1 MWGDNMRELGG
12 TMDSEL
18 NAVRPVVEEDGVD
31 DGRRIII
38 KGKGC
43 QKPSNEH
50 MLISPGRDGSVP
62 LNGLKSSPADPHLSD
77 VNSILEN
84 HRGGD
89 ETALTSVNNIIMAT
103 SANSDSDGA
112 NSDTKRPS
120 ISNSSSR
127 SSFLDTVLSTFSLK
141 SNSQDTVTNEAKDID
156 VLFAPEMANEKFRQ
170 MFKSLPSKT
179 KLIADYFCYFHREF
193 PYQGRIYLSNTHL
206 CFNSTV
212 LNWMAK
218 LQIPLSEIKYLDKVA
233 TNSGAIS
240 VETLTNKYTFSG
252 FMSRDKVFQLITR
265 IWSKENLTNIN
276 DVMEVDERISKTK
289 GMSPAPSS
297 IFNNVSTNAYN
308 DFISTTTTEPTSRAS
323 YMSENDML
331 IEEAIRS
338 VDDYMG
344 TPRASPSPSST
355 SLSSSLSSSS
365 LGSSTTYYCRPVY
378 RLKPNA
384 PFRYDGPSHVKETM
398 DFPYK
403 PEANNEYVLA
413 ERHFNVPPGLLF
425 IMMFNED
432 NPVFELS
439 FLKGQDS
446 SNVSHV
452 GTFEKVNK
460 DGQHYREFQYTKQLH
475 FPVGPKSTNCQ
486 VMEILLHC
494 DWERYMNVLS
504 ITRTPNVPSGTSFS
518 TRTRYMFRWDDQGQG
533 CILKISFWVDWN
545 ASSWIKPMVE
555 SNCKN
560 GQITATKDLVK
571 LIDDFVDKH
580 VELSKERADALKA
593 LPSVASFGSPRKV
606 VAAELA
612 VTQPETKPEAEV
624 EVSQTGG
631 NRWRFNWVNIVIL
644 VLLTLNLLYLMK
656 LNKKMDRV
664 TTLITHRDEVVA
676 HATLLDIPAKMQWS
690 RPRNEAGVL

>member
-1 MWGDNMRELGG
+1 MRELGDA
-12 TMDSEL
+12 MDNEL
-18 NAVRPVVEEDGVD
+18 NSVKPVVEEGGMDGA
-31 DGRRIII
+31 RKFI
-38 KGKGC
+38 KGKSF
-43 QKPSNEH
+43 QKSSTEH

-77 VNSILEN
+77 VNSILDN
-84 HRGGD
+84 HRGGG

-103 SANSDSDGA
+103 STNGDSDGVDGDA
-112 NSDTKRPS
+112 KRPS
-120 ISNSSSR
+120 ISNCSSR
-127 SSFLDTVLSTFSLK
+127 SSFFDTVLSTFSLK
-141 SNSQDTVTNEAKDID
+141 SNSQDTVTNEVKNIE
-156 VLFAPEMANEKFRQ
+156 VQFASEEANIKFRQ
-170 MFKSLPSKT
+170 MFKPLAPNT
-179 KLIADYFCYFHREF
+179 RLITDYFCYFHREF

-218 LQIPLSEIKYLDKVA
+218 LQIPLNEIKYLDKVT
-233 TNSGAIS
+233 TNSSAIS
-240 VETLTNKYTFSG
+240 VETVTNRYTFSG
-252 FMSRDKVFQLITR
+252 FIARDEVFQLITR
-265 IWSKENLTNIN
+265 VWSKENLTNIN
-276 DVMEVDERISKTK
+276 DVLEVDERVSKKKGISST
-289 GMSPAPSS
+289 PSS

-344 TPRASPSPSST
+344 TPRASPS
-355 SLSSSLSSSS
+355 SSSSSSSSPSS

-384 PFRYDGPSHVKETM
+384 PFQYEGPFHVQETM

-403 PEANNEYVLA
+403 PEANNEYVLL
-413 ERHFNVPPGLLF
+413 ERQFSVPPGLLF

-439 FLKGQDS
+439 FLKTQDS
-446 SNVSHV
+446 SNISHI

-475 FPVGPKSTNCQ
+475 FPVGPKSTNCE
-486 VMEILLHC
+486 VAEILLHC
-494 DWERYMNVLS
+494 DWERYINVLS

-560 GQITATKDLVK
+560 GQISATKDLVK
-571 LIDDFVDKH
+571 LVEEFVEKY
-580 VELSKERADALKA
+580 VELSKEKADTLKP
-593 LPSVASFGSPRKV
+593 LPSVTSFGSPRKV
-606 VAAELA
+606 AAPELTM
-612 VTQPETKPEAEV
+612 VQPESKPEAEV
-624 EVSQTGG
+624 EISEIGSD
-631 NRWRFNWVNIVIL
+631 RWRFNWVNIIIL
-644 VLLTLNLLYLMK
+644 VLLVLNLLYLMK
-656 LNKKMDRV
+656 LNKKMDKL
-664 TTLITHRDEVVA
+664 TNLMTHKDEVVA
-676 HATLLDIPAKMQWS
+676 HATLLDIPAKVQWS
-690 RPRNEAGVL
+690 RPRRGDVL

>member
-1 MWGDNMRELGG
+1 MWGESMRELGG

-18 NAVRPVVEEDGVD
+18 NAVKPVVEEDAD
-31 DGRRIII
+31 NGRRII
-38 KGKGC
+38 KGRDF
-43 QKPSNEH
+43 QMSSTEH

-62 LNGLKSSPADPHLSD
+62 LHGLKSSPADPHLSD
-77 VNSILEN
+77 VNSVLDIPRIGN
-84 HRGGD
+84 

-103 SANSDSDGA
+103 SANSDSDGTDSNA
-112 NSDTKRPS
+112 KRPS
-120 ISNSSSR
+120 MSNGSSR
-127 SSFLDTVLSTFSLK
+127 SSFFETVLSTFSLK
-141 SNSQDTVTNEAKDID
+141 SNSQDTVINEAKDD
-156 VLFAPEMANEKFRQ
+156 EGSFASEEANENFRQ
-170 MFKSLPSKT
+170 VFKSLPSKT
-179 KLIADYFCYFHREF
+179 RLIADYFCFFHREF
-193 PYQGRIYLSNTHL
+193 PYQGRIFLSNTHL

-218 LQIPLSEIKYLDKVA
+218 LQIPLNEIKYLDKVT

-276 DVMEVDERISKTK
+276 DVMEVDERISKTT
-289 GMSPAPSS
+289 GVSPAPSS

-338 VDDYMG
+338 VDDYTG
-344 TPRASPSPSST
+344 TPRLSSSSSSP
-355 SLSSSLSSSS
+355 SLSSSSSSSSS
-365 LGSSTTYYCRPVY
+365 LGSTTTYYCKPVY

-384 PFRYDGPSHVKETM
+384 PFQYEGPFHVEETM

-403 PEANNEYVLA
+403 PEANNEYVLV
-413 ERHFNVPPGLLF
+413 ERQFNVPPGLLF

-432 NPVFELS
+432 NPTFELN
-439 FLKGQDS
+439 FLKCQDS
-446 SNVSHV
+446 SNMSHI

-460 DGQHYREFQYTKQLH
+460 DGQHFREFQYTKQLH

-494 DWERYMNVLS
+494 DWERYINVLS

-560 GQITATKDLVK
+560 GQIAATKDLVK
-571 LIDDFVDKH
+571 LIDEFVAEY
-580 VELSKERADALKA
+580 VELSKERVDALKA
-593 LPSVASFGSPRKV
+593 LPSVTSFGSPRKG
-606 VAAELA
+606 APD
-612 VTQPETKPEAEV
+612 VTLVQPETKPEAEV
-624 EVSQTGG
+624 EVSEVGS

-644 VLLTLNLLYLMK
+644 VLLILNLWYLMK
-656 LNKKMDRV
+656 LNKKMDKM
-664 TTLITHRDEVVA
+664 TKLITHRDEVVT
-676 HATLLDIPAKMQWS
+676 HATLLDIPAKVQWS
-690 RPRNEAGVL
+690 RPRNEGAL